1 MLLYVVCLFKN
12 MSYKWTKMKKL
23 VMYIYLAYFNIMK
36 GVNMK
41 KNNFKKNSFLP
52 KTGDIPSSEVPIVA
66 GLGLII
72 GLLGNRKFNR

>member
-1 MLLYVVCLFKN
+1 MLLCVVCLFKN

-41 KNNFKKNSFLP
+41 KIISK
-52 KTGDIPSSEVPIVA
+52 IVFWQQYW
-66 GLGLII
+66 LWL
-72 GLLGNRKFNR
+72 